1 MRQVYRLLA
10 LGGRCMGSLDVGS
23 QTSEA
28 KSSVA
33 LLSIGATS
41 ANSRT
46 DMAQRPFTVHS
57 DGPDIAFASA

>member
-1 MRQVYRLLA
+1 
-10 LGGRCMGSLDVGS
+10 MGSLDVGS